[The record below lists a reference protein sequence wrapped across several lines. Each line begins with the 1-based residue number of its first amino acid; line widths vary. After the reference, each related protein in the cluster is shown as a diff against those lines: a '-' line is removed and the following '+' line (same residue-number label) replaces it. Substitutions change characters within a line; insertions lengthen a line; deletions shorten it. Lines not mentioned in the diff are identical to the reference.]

1 MMQHAS
7 HHSCASDSLGSD
19 DCDSGARLNLFA
31 NDNTTTVVTDDV
43 VTSLQIP
50 NNNFTREEEEPEQS
64 MLLTDLS
71 VI

>member
-7 HHSCASDSLGSD
+7 HHSCAPLSDSLGSD

-31 NDNTTTVVTDDV
+31 NDNTTTVVNDDV

-50 NNNFTREEEEPEQS
+50 NSNFTREEEEPE
-64 MLLTDLS
+64 
-71 VI
+71 